1 MPSIYDHKTRMLTQD
16 ERDAQRLL
24 EREGYMK
31 QMNDMMMMPV
41 PSNPIFNAPQD
52 KDFEEVRFDSAERAM
67 YAMSKISLLHGM
79 KKITDKEAARLVSL
93 MDSKDEENWTV
104 AEECINQKFSEI

>member
-1 MPSIYDHKTRMLTQD
+1 MATDRVRMLTQ
-16 ERDAQRLL
+16 EEQDAQRLA
-24 EREGYMK
+24 ERDNYMR
-31 QMNDMMMMPV
+31 QMKDLMMMPV
-41 PSNPIFNAPQD
+41 PSNPIFNAPPD